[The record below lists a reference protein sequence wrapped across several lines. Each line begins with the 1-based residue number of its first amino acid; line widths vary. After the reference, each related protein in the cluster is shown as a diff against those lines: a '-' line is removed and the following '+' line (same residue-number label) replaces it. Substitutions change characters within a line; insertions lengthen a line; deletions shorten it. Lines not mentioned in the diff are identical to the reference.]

1 MNPINNLLG
10 LTEIQPWPDPVDGQL
25 LLDDLAKLLR
35 RFVVLPRS
43 AAETLALWT
52 LHTYAFDLRDIS
64 SYIGLESPE
73 KRCGKT
79 TLLTVLS
86 ELVHR
91 PLVAAN
97 ISPSAFF
104 RVIEET
110 RPTLLIDEA
119 DTLLKG
125 NDELR
130 GILNAGYSRKSAYV
144 VRVGQP
150 TGADA
155 AAQSDLPPEP
165 SPALRLARFSCWCP
179 KIMAA
184 IGRLPDTLADRCI
197 VIRMQRRTHREQCER
212 LRNLDAIDLR
222 RQCLRF
228 VLDHQDQIRHANPDI
243 PERLNDRAAD
253 VWEPLLVLADLAR
266 AHWPALARDAAVH
279 LAEVTL
285 EQNPIGSLLFDL
297 FCIFTIHRQDRLFT
311 RTLVDKL
318 AGYSDRPWVE
328 ALKGKPITERWLAQ
342 QLRPYGIHPRTL
354 RIENL
359 RGKGYWET
367 DLHDTFRRYIPRSE
381 IEALHTDCNAAAKET
396 SSGNASTRPA
406 SDSEP

>member
-1 MNPINNLLG
+1 MTIKPINQLLG
-10 LTEIQPWPDPVDGQL
+10 LTEIEPWPDYVHGQL
-25 LLDDLAKLLR
+25 LLDDLVKLLL
-35 RFVVLPRS
+35 RFVVLPQS

-64 SYIGLESPE
+64 TYIGLESPE

-150 TGADA
+150 TAPAGANIE
-155 AAQSDLPPEP
+155 PEGD
-165 SPALRLARFSCWCP
+165 SVEAVSVIRLARFSCWCP
-179 KIMAA
+179 KILAA
-184 IGRLPDTLADRCI
+184 IGRLPDTLSDRCI

-212 LRNLDAIDLR
+212 LRNLDATDIR

-228 VLDHQDQIRHANPDI
+228 VLDHQDQIRDATPEIPDK
-243 PERLNDRAAD
+243 LHDRAAD
-253 VWEPLLVLADLAR
+253 VWEPLLALADIAG
-266 AHWPALARDAAVH
+266 AHWPRVARDAAVH
-279 LAEVTL
+279 LAETSL
-285 EQNPIGSLLFDL
+285 EQSPMGSLLFDI
-297 FCIFTIHRQDRLFT
+297 FCIFATNGQDRLFT

-318 AGYSDRPWVE
+318 AGCSDRPWVE
-328 ALKGKPITERWLAQ
+328 TLKGKPVTERWLAQ

-359 RGKGYWET
+359 RGKGYWEE
-367 DLHDTFRRYIPRSE
+367 DFHDTFRRYIPRSD
-381 IEALHTDCNAAAKET
+381 IDALSAEADPSA
-396 SSGNASTRPA
+396 
-406 SDSEP
+406 SEPA

>member
-1 MNPINNLLG
+1 MTTKPINHLLG
-10 LTEIQPWPDPVDGQL
+10 LAEIEPWPDYVHGQL
-25 LLDDLAKLLR
+25 LLDDLVRLLR
-35 RFVVLPRS
+35 RFVVLPQS
-43 AAETLALWT
+43 AAETLALWI

-64 SYIGLESPE
+64 TYIGLESPE

-79 TLLTVLS
+79 TLLSVLS
-86 ELVHR
+86 DLVHR

-150 TGADA
+150 TA
-155 AAQSDLPPEP
+155 AGPEP
-165 SPALRLARFSCWCP
+165 EADSAEALAAIRLARFSCWCP
-179 KIMAA
+179 KIMAS

-212 LRNLDAIDLR
+212 LRNLDGTDVR

-228 VLDHQDQIRHANPDI
+228 VLDHQAQIRDALPEI
-243 PERLNDRAAD
+243 PEKLHDRAAD
-253 VWEPLLVLADLAR
+253 IWEPLFALADIAG
-266 AHWPALARDAAVH
+266 AHWPRVARDAAVH
-279 LAEVTL
+279 LAETSV
-285 EQNPIGSLLFDL
+285 EQSPMGSLLFD
-297 FCIFTIHRQDRLFT
+297 IFYIFAINGQDRLFT
-311 RTLVDKL
+311 RTLVENL
-318 AGYSDRPWVE
+318 AGCVDRPWAE
-328 ALKGKPITERWLAQ
+328 ALKGKPVTERWLAQ

-354 RIENL
+354 RVEDL
-359 RGKGYWET
+359 RGKGYWEK
-367 DLHDTFRRYIPRSE
+367 DFHDTFRRYIPRSD
-381 IEALHTDCNAAAKET
+381 IDALRAEADPTA
-396 SSGNASTRPA
+396 
-406 SDSEP
+406 SEPART

>member
-1 MNPINNLLG
+1 MKPINNILG
-10 LTEIQPWPDPVDGQL
+10 LAEIEPWHEPVDGQL

-35 RFVVLPRS
+35 RFVVLPQS

-52 LHTYAFDLRDIS
+52 LHTYAFDLRDVS
-64 SYIGLESPE
+64 AYIGLESPE

-130 GILNAGYSRKSAYV
+130 GILNSGYSRKSAYV

-150 TGADA
+150 TTA
-155 AAQSDLPPEP
+155 AAADPESDADSLE
-165 SPALRLARFSCWCP
+165 SPAAVRLARFSCWCP

-212 LRNLDAIDLR
+212 LRHLDASNLR

-228 VLDHQDQIRHANPDI
+228 VLDHQDQIRAATPEI

-253 VWEPLLVLADLAR
+253 VWEPLLALADLAG
-266 AHWPALARDAAVH
+266 AHWPGVARDAAVH

-285 EQNPIGSLLFDL
+285 EQNPMGSLLLDI
-297 FCIFTIHRQDRLFT
+297 FCIFIISEQDRLFT
-311 RTLVDKL
+311 RTLVDEL
-318 AGYSDRPWVE
+318 AGCSDRPWVE
-328 ALKGKPITERWLAQ
+328 TLKGKPVTERWLAQ

-354 RIENL
+354 RIEDL
-359 RGKGYWET
+359 RGKGYSKQ
-367 DLHDTFRRYIPRSE
+367 DLQDTCRRYIPKSE
-381 IEALHTDCNAAAKET
+381 IEALNAEPEAAKE
-396 SSGNASTRPA
+396 ASTP
-406 SDSEP
+406 